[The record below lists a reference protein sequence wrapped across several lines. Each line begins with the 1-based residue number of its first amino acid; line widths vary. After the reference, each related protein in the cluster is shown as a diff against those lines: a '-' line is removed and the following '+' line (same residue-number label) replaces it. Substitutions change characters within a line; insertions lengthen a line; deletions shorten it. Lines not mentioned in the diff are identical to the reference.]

1 MAEFMKIALIRRH
14 FSPTGGAEL
23 YLQRLLEAWAEAGHE
38 LHLFAEAW
46 AQTPPGVSVHLVEV
60 HGSRADRPLRFAEA
74 VKSELAQRRFDC
86 VFSLERTLR
95 QDVYRAG
102 DGVHKVWLL
111 RRRQFAPWWRKPLIG
126 WGAFHKNMLQLE
138 AQTFDPRNTRFIIA
152 NSEMVRR
159 EILENF
165 RFPADRILLVRNGV
179 EAARLQQGERAATR
193 ARFGVKDHEFLLLF
207 AGSGWERKGL
217 GYVLQALRAWPSGT
231 VKLLVAGQGS
241 KPGRAPPHVIFAGV
255 LTEMRHVYAAADLL
269 AFVPIYEPSANV
281 CYEAL
286 AAGLPVVTS
295 ACNGAGEIIQEKVNG
310 SVIGNPADTA
320 ALVGAVNYWK
330 ERWPR
335 LPVPTAVDLSLSRNA
350 QQTVAVLEMAARK

>member
-1 MAEFMKIALIRRH
+1 MKIALIRRH

-23 YLQRLLEAWAEAGHE
+23 YMQRLIEALAEARHE
-38 LHLFAEAW
+38 LHLFAETW
-46 AQTPPGVSVHLVEV
+46 AQTPAGVSFHPVDV
-60 HGSRADRPLRFAEA
+60 HGSRAERPLRFAEA
-74 VKSELAQRRFDC
+74 VETELAQCRLDC

-102 DGVHKVWLL
+102 DGVHRVWLL

-126 WGAFHKNMLQLE
+126 WGAFHKNMLWLE

-159 EILENF
+159 EILEHF

-179 EAARLQQGERAATR
+179 EVARLQKGDRVATR
-193 ARFGVKDHEFLLLF
+193 TRFGVKENEFLLLF

-217 GYVLQALRAWPSGT
+217 AYVLQALRAWPSGT
-231 VKLLVAGQGS
+231 VKLLVAGKGNQPRG
-241 KPGRAPPHVIFAGV
+241 APPNAIFAGA
-255 LTEMRHVYAAADLL
+255 LTEMHHAYAAADLL

-295 ACNGAGEIIQEKVNG
+295 AYNGAGEIIQEKVNG
-310 SVIGNPADTA
+310 SVISNPADIV
-320 ALVGAVNYWK
+320 ALVEAIEYWK
-330 ERWPR
+330 ERRPR
-335 LPVPTAVDLSLSRNA
+335 PPVPTAVDLSLSRNV
-350 QQTVAVLEMAARK
+350 QQTVAVLEIAARQ

>member
-1 MAEFMKIALIRRH
+1 MKLALIRRQ

-23 YLQRLLEAWAEAGHE
+23 YMQRLLEALAEAGHE

-46 AQTPPGVSVHLVEV
+46 AQTPPGVSLHHVDAR
-60 HGSRADRPLRFAEA
+60 GSRAERPLRFAESVERA
-74 VKSELAQRRFDC
+74 VAQGRWDC

-102 DGVHKVWLL
+102 DGVHRVWLL
-111 RRRQFAPWWRKPLIG
+111 RRRQFAPWWRKLWTG
-126 WGAFHKNMLQLE
+126 WGAFHKNMLRLE
-138 AQTFDPRNTRFIIA
+138 AQTFDPGNTRFIIA

-179 EAARLQQGERAATR
+179 EVARLQKGDRAATR
-193 ARFGVKDHEFLLLF
+193 ARFGVQDNEFLLLF

-217 GYVLQALRAWPSGT
+217 AFVLQALRAWPSGS
-231 VKLLVAGQGS
+231 VKLLVAGKGIR
-241 KPGRAPPHVIFAGV
+241 PRGAPPNAIFAGV
-255 LTEMRHVYAAADLL
+255 LTEMHHAYAAADLL
-269 AFVPIYEPSANV
+269 VFVPIYEPSANV

-295 ACNGAGEIIQEKVNG
+295 AYNGAAEIIQEKVNG
-310 SVIGNPADTA
+310 SVIGNPADTS
-320 ALVGAVNYWK
+320 ALVEAINYWK
-330 ERWPR
+330 ERRPR
-335 LPVPTAVDLSLSRNA
+335 PPVPTTLDLSLGRNV
-350 QQTVAVLEMAARK
+350 QETVAALEMAARK